1 MILPVDPENQ
11 RSFDERINSKLPDG
25 AERPKPKEP
34 EVNVYTRFNKLLTED
49 MRARIRVPG
58 NYIKYSTVGSL
69 NLQQFKN
76 GIIFPYTPVIG
87 YSHKADY
94 QNVLAV
100 HTNYAQQFYKSSNV
114 TEINIEARFTVQNAE
129 EASVYLSLKHLL
141 SALTKMLVGD
151 DAGAGAPPPIC
162 RLDAYGTYMLKDV
175 PIVITGYKVLL
186 PNDVDYF
193 SVFGEGVEGRTDQF
207 FGIDKTNPN
216 DLYLEKTISNTGQN
230 LVPTISTFSIT
241 CVPLYSRR
249 EMLKFTVKNF
259 IEDYP
264 NNTKYL

>member
-11 RSFDERINSKLPDG
+11 RSFDELSNA
-25 AERPKPKEP
+25 AEKVKPKEP

-49 MRARIRVPG
+49 LRARIRVPG
-58 NYIKYSTVGSL
+58 NYIRNSTVGSL
-69 NLQQFKN
+69 NLQQFEN
-76 GIIFPYTPVIG
+76 GIVFPYTPVIM

-94 QNVLAV
+94 QSIPAV
-100 HTNYAQQFYKSSNV
+100 HTNYAHYFYKSSNV
-114 TEINIEARFTVQNAE
+114 SEINIEARFTVQNAE

-141 SALTKMLVGD
+141 SALTKMPFGD

-175 PIVITGYKVLL
+175 PIVITNYKVVL

-193 SVFGEGVEGRTDQF
+193 GISGDTVQRTTTPVVGVDITDPTRVFERTDE
-207 FGIDKTNPN
+207 T
-216 DLYLEKTISNTGQN
+216 TISGAGQN
-230 LVPTISTFSIT
+230 FVPIMSTFSIN

-249 EMLKFTVKNF
+249 EMLKFSVKNF

>member
-11 RSFDERINSKLPDG
+11 RSFDELSNA
-25 AERPKPKEP
+25 AEKVKPKEP

-49 MRARIRVPG
+49 LRARIRVPG
-58 NYIKYSTVGSL
+58 NYIRNSTVGSL

-76 GIIFPYTPVIG
+76 GIVFPYTPVIM

-94 QNVLAV
+94 QNIPAV
-100 HTNYAQQFYKSSNV
+100 HTNYAQYFYKSSNV
-114 TEINIEARFTVQNAE
+114 SEINIEARFTVQNAE

-141 SALTKMLVGD
+141 SALTKMPFGD
-151 DAGAGAPPPIC
+151 DPGAGAPPPIC

-175 PIVITGYKVLL
+175 PIVITNYKVVL
-186 PNDVDYF
+186 PNDVDYY

-207 FGIDKTNPN
+207 FGIDKNNPY
-216 DLYLEKTISNTGQN
+216 DLYQEKRISNTGQN
-230 LVPTISTFSIT
+230 FVPIMSTFSIN

-249 EMLKFTVKNF
+249 EMLQFSVKNF